1 MAVVLKCLAG
11 AAALLFAL
19 IGVAFWAAP
28 EFAAAQLG
36 MPLLNGVGLSSQIA
50 DFASFFIV
58 AGVCIG
64 DGLSSGNR
72 IWFYP
77 PVMLLSVAIVG
88 RLIAWAVHGA
98 ALTLDMI
105 AVEIVVVSV
114 LAYSSSRSADSG
126 DA

>member
-1 MAVVLKCLAG
+1 MAVVLKSLAG
-11 AAALLFAL
+11 AAALLFVL
-19 IGVAFWAAP
+19 TGVAFWAAP

-36 MPLLNGVGLSSQIA
+36 MPLLNDVGRSSQIA

-64 DGLSSGNR
+64 LGLSSGNR

-114 LAYSSSRSADSG
+114 LALLIRSADSG

>member
-1 MAVVLKCLAG
+1 MAVVLKSLAG
-11 AAALLFAL
+11 AAALLFVL
-19 IGVAFWAAP
+19 TGVAFWAAP

-36 MPLLNGVGLSSQIA
+36 MPLLNDVGRSSQIA

-64 DGLSSGNR
+64 LGLSSGNR

-77 PVMLLSVAIVG
+77 PVMLLSVAIIG

-105 AVEIVVVSV
+105 AVEIVVVSM
-114 LAYSSSRSADSG
+114 LALLIRSADSG